1 MHFRLPKPLH
11 GWPQFAGEIGIIVI
25 GVLIALGAQQLVE
38 SYNSRRQ
45 LEDANRRLAVEIISN
60 LRVAHERLIINQ
72 CQKNRIAELRD
83 QLTASGSQWKASTAK
98 FGTGVY
104 DDVLA
109 PVYRGPSRTFPQDA
123 WRAAIS
129 SGVLNYGSA
138 DRVQKIATLYSMVAA
153 MEAIQTAEGNDAAL
167 LGDLAFDGPISAEG
181 RRDDLKTLSRLNNA
195 NAKLVF
201 FAHELITDAATSGFA
216 LSDRD
221 KEPWLKFQ
229 RSFRGSC
236 VVDVATH

>member
-1 MHFRLPKPLH
+1 MHFHLPKPLH
-11 GWPQFAGEIGIIVI
+11 GWRAFAGEVGIIVI

-38 SYNSRRQ
+38 NYNSRRQ
-45 LEDANRRLAVEIISN
+45 LEDTNRRLAVEVIGN

-72 CQKNRIAELRD
+72 CQKDRIAELRD
-83 QLTASGSQWKASTAK
+83 QLTAPGSQWKASTAK

-129 SGVLNYGSA
+129 SGVLNYGGA
-138 DRVQKIATLYSMVAA
+138 DRVQDISRLYSMIAA
-153 MEAIQTAEGNDAAL
+153 MEAIQTAEASDAAL
-167 LGDLAFDGPISAEG
+167 LGDLAFDGPLSAEG

-201 FAHELITDAATSGFA
+201 FAHELITDAAISDFA
-216 LSDRD
+216 LSGRD

-229 RSFRGSC
+229 RTFRGSC
-236 VVDVATH
+236 VVDVPTH